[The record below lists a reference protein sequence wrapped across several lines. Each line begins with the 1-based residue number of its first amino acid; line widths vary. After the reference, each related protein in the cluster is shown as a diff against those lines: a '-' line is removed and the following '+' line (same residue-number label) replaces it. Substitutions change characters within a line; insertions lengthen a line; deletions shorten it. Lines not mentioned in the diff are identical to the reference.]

1 VRKSKKVTKQTYSD
15 FEALQGGILP
25 ANLVRRQ
32 LADVQRKLSAEFEE
46 ENALRLQGT
55 TLYNQVAPPVYNGE
69 TAETEKTLDGLRRFT
84 ERLAKRK
91 LAVAPKIRLPP
102 DVWGRYS
109 LRFTPPY
116 TGLGGVAA
124 GQLGPVTGSPTL
136 SATGVDSLGQMTCSV
151 DTNFDKP
158 SSGTAANLMGV
169 HFKPLFKNATARI
182 SFDSQ
187 LAFSFYMNSIRD
199 KIATARG
206 QGLIQLFQFDSAF
219 VQPALQRGA
228 FIGFNQIAENELDF
242 DIHSDAGPTWS
253 LQAPVSSDHF
263 YFVVISLSCSASGAG
278 WPGSLAG
285 SKVSV
290 TVPSITVTI
299 TGEPLLQL

>member
-1 VRKSKKVTKQTYSD
+1 VPKSKKVTKQTYSN
-15 FEALQGGILP
+15 FQTLQGGALP
-25 ANLVRRQ
+25 ATVVQRQ
-32 LADVQRKLSAEFEE
+32 LADVKRRLSAEFEE
-46 ENALRLQGT
+46 ENTLRSQGAK
-55 TLYNQVAPPVYNGE
+55 LYNQVAPPVYDGE
-69 TAETEKTLDGLRRFT
+69 ISESEQALDGLRRVT

-91 LAVAPKIRLPP
+91 LAAAPKIRMVP
-102 DVWGRYS
+102 DVWGRYT
-109 LRFTPPY
+109 LKFTPPY
-116 TGLGGVAA
+116 TGLGGVSA
-124 GQLGPVTGSPTL
+124 GQIGPVTGTPTI

-158 SSGTAANLMGV
+158 SSGTASNLMGV
-169 HFKPLFKNATARI
+169 HFKPMFKNATARI
-182 SFDSQ
+182 TFDSH
-187 LAFSFYMNSIRD
+187 LAFSFYMNSIRN
-199 KIATARG
+199 KVATARG
-206 QGLIQLFQFDSAF
+206 QGLIQLFQFDNTF

-242 DIHSDAGPTWS
+242 GIHSDAGPTWS

-263 YFVVISLSCSASGAG
+263 YFVVISLSCSAAGAG

-299 TGEPLLQL
+299 TGEPVLQP